1 MRKLEKFELQFWNN
15 TSISILIDAGFTV
28 EINDGMIVGIDCRV
42 NS

>member
-1 MRKLEKFELQFWNN
+1 MRKLESFELQFWNN

-28 EINDGMIVGIDCRV
+28 EINDGIIVGIDYHV